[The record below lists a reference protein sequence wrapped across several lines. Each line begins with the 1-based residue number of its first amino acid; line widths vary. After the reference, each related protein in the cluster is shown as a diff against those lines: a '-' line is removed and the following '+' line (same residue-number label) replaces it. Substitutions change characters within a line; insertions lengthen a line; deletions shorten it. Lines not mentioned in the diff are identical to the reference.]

1 MGFVTKLF
9 IFRSRNL
16 FVSGLFLGNKFQNCF
31 PILKGKATIDMCLPT
46 KETIIRQLK
55 RTIKS
60 YNNSPNQKSSTVKS
74 VFVSSDN
81 NHMITELNEAL
92 SRMKVSVHKY
102 PTQNVH
108 VDLAILGMSHHFIGN
123 CISSFSAFVKRER
136 DGNGFKSTFWAFPAE
151 RTVRDEL

>member
-1 MGFVTKLF
+1 
-9 IFRSRNL
+9 
-16 FVSGLFLGNKFQNCF
+16 
-31 PILKGKATIDMCLPT
+31 MCLPT
-46 KETIIRQLK
+46 KETIIRQVK

-60 YNNSPNQKSSTVKS
+60 YNNSPNQKGSTIKS

-81 NHMITELNEAL
+81 NHMILELGEAL

-102 PTQNVH
+102 SSNDVH

-136 DGNGFKSTFWAFPAE
+136 DENGFKSSFWAFPTE
-151 RTVRDEL
+151 KSIRDEL